1 MKIVKLGKHF
11 GVQSKYS
18 DSLPA
23 FVDCQ
28 KDSEST
34 GENGTQVK
42 PVLLAVEI
50 FAVYVIKGCDML
62 MAFFSSKSFLIS
74 SKEPSL
80 HWKNSYNDYMP
91 DCY

>member
-1 MKIVKLGKHF
+1 MKVVKLGKHF
-11 GVQSKYS
+11 EVQSKYS

-42 PVLLAVEI
+42 PVLLTAII
-50 FAVYVIKGCDML
+50 FAV
-62 MAFFSSKSFLIS
+62 
-74 SKEPSL
+74 
-80 HWKNSYNDYMP
+80 
-91 DCY
+91 

>member
-50 FAVYVIKGCDML
+50 FAVYLSLLNNDSMITIVHCDI
-62 MAFFSSKSFLIS
+62 FLQAS
-74 SKEPSL
+74 QPL
-80 HWKNSYNDYMP
+80 RP
-91 DCY
+91 

>member
-1 MKIVKLGKHF
+1 MKVVKLGKHF

-50 FAVYVIKGCDML
+50 FAVYCILGLWCIIRS
-62 MAFFSSKSFLIS
+62 A
-74 SKEPSL
+74 
-80 HWKNSYNDYMP
+80 NGNG
-91 DCY
+91 

>member
-1 MKIVKLGKHF
+1 MKIVELGKHF

-50 FAVYVIKGCDML
+50 FAVCNY
-62 MAFFSSKSFLIS
+62 
-74 SKEPSL
+74 
-80 HWKNSYNDYMP
+80 
-91 DCY
+91 

>member
-1 MKIVKLGKHF
+1 MIIVELGKHF

-50 FAVYVIKGCDML
+50 FAVL
-62 MAFFSSKSFLIS
+62 LIM
-74 SKEPSL
+74 SL
-80 HWKNSYNDYMP
+80 HTNTVVHQIL
-91 DCY
+91 